1 MTNKLKRNSIEER
14 AKLLQLILGLKN
26 ELIKFPKEQRLDIL
40 MIHMIEP
47 MNKML
52 VFMQNIDKYSLQSNT
67 LREKYMAELYKEL
80 NEVGGDIKRFNQ
92 EYVDYY
98 SFLAMSYCRL
108 DYELGFEIE
117 EGIAKFILQKH
128 LDILL
133 ETENLFVLVNGKNMK
148 YIDMFN
154 YLTDLQTILIRQIE
168 VLDITYKAVTGE
180 LNLKNKGE

>member
-1 MTNKLKRNSIEER
+1 MANNILKRNSMEER

-40 MIHMIEP
+40 MSYMVEP

-52 VFMQNIDKYSLQSNT
+52 VFIQNIDKYSLQGNT
-67 LREKYMAELYKEL
+67 LREKSMAELHKEI

-98 SFLAMSYCRL
+98 TFLAMAYCRL
-108 DYELGFEIE
+108 DYELEFTIE
-117 EGIAKFILQKH
+117 EGITKFILQKH

-133 ETENLFVLVNGKNMK
+133 ETENLFVLVGGKNMK

-154 YLTDLQTILIRQIE
+154 HLTDLQTILINQIE
-168 VLDITYKAVTGE
+168 VIDITYRAVSGE
-180 LNLKNKGE
+180 LNLK